1 MKTLRGILLA
11 VSGLL
16 LAVSGALTDGCASQR
31 FLSGSHVAV
40 GAYVPSLDGS
50 SLYGIEIFQYLN
62 GCLVTVDSN
71 HCLKVERDCV
81 ATNSYLFGAFR
92 TEETSHV
99 KVETTK

>member
-1 MKTLRGILLA
+1 MRRFLFIA
-11 VSGLL
+11 SMLL
-16 LAVSGALTDGCASQR
+16 LAVSGALTDGCSSQR

-71 HCLKVERDCV
+71 HCLKVQRDCV

-99 KVETTK
+99 TVETTK

>member
-1 MKTLRGILLA
+1 MKRLLFIASMVLLA
-11 VSGLL
+11 
-16 LAVSGALTDGCASQR
+16 AAGALTDGCASQR
-31 FLSGSHVAV
+31 FISGSHVAV

-92 TEETSHV
+92 TEESSHV
-99 KVETTK
+99 TVETTK

>member
-1 MKTLRGILLA
+1 MRRFLFIASMVLLA
-11 VSGLL
+11 VSG
-16 LAVSGALTDGCASQR
+16 VLTDGCASQR

-40 GAYVPSLDGS
+40 GAYVPGTDGT

>member
-1 MKTLRGILLA
+1 MRRLLFIA
-11 VSGLL
+11 SMVL

-31 FLSGSHVAV
+31 FISGSHVAV
-40 GAYVPSLDGS
+40 GAYVPGTDGT

-62 GCLVTVDSN
+62 GCLVNVDSN

-92 TEETSHV
+92 TEESSHV
-99 KVETTK
+99 KAETTK